1 MGRRNGCAE
10 SARAGIQRGIGGGTA
25 KYLPRDIDLN
35 VCMKTDAELK
45 ALRKFRERKLRNAR
59 SFRRPR

>member
-1 MGRRNGCAE
+1 MRVRVV
-10 SARAGIQRGIGGGTA
+10 GGGTA

-35 VCMKTDAELK
+35 VCMKTDAEVF
-45 ALRKFRERKLRNAR
+45 ALRNSRERKRRNAR